1 MGIKKN
7 PDPDTSGLIK
17 WKPGQSGN
25 PKGSTT
31 ESWAVRRR
39 NAEKIVQAQA
49 ILSEALLKKAT
60 ELAGDG
66 NDPQKVIDALIR
78 ADITNFSR
86 EVMDRGFGKA
96 QGSLDLTSSDGS
108 AGPTTIR
115 LVAAKADEDDG
126 TDG

>member
-1 MGIKKN
+1 MGVKKN
-7 PDPDTSGLIK
+7 PDPDTSGLIR

-25 PKGSTT
+25 PRGNSS
-31 ESWAVRRR
+31 EAWVVRRR
-39 NAEKIVQAQA
+39 NAEKAQRIHA
-49 ILSEALLKKAT
+49 VLLESLERWLDNAPTDEART
-60 ELAGDG
+60 
-66 NDPQKVIDALIR
+66 ALIR
-78 ADITNFSR
+78 ADILNLTKDSLDR
-86 EVMDRGFGKA
+86 EYGKA

>member
-7 PDPDTSGLIK
+7 MDPDTSGLIPWQK
-17 WKPGQSGN
+17 GQSGN
-25 PKGSTT
+25 PKGNSP
-31 ESWAVRRR
+31 EAWVVRRR
-39 NAEKIVQAQA
+39 NAEKIVAMQT
-49 ILSEALLKKAT
+49 LLADAMHKKAE
-60 ELAGDG
+60 ELAAKE
-66 NDPQKVIDALIR
+66 DPQELIDALVR
-78 ADITNFSR
+78 ADVTNLSR
-86 EVMDRGFGKA
+86 EIMDRGFGKA